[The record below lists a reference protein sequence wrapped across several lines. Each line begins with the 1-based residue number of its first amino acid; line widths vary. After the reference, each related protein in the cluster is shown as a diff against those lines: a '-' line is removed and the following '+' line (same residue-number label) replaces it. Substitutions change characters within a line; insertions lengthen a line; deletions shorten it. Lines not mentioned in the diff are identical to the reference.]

1 VEKRKY
7 LVVIDP
13 SHDRHLALERMIQ
26 IIHQQKKWD
35 IEFHLIIGFEIGDKT
50 DTETP
55 MEIIRSIAWFTDLL
69 RPVDEASV
77 KYTSEFFWTRDW
89 RQSIND
95 AAARYNCDTIMLS
108 EASAEHKRGITD
120 SKWDLVRH
128 ANCDVVIADV
138 GTTAP
143 IKCILAAVNTQAKD
157 PTHVA
162 TAEKILERGLFLSE
176 YFEADL
182 HVVNAYKDSEDFPDR
197 ALIGRMSGLPREN
210 IHRDMGKPEEVIVRV
225 AEKVKADMVI
235 LGISPRRGLAATFSS
250 HTSEKV
256 MEKIN
261 IDVVALS

>member
-55 MEIIRSIAWFTDLL
+55 MEIIRSIAWFTELL
-69 RPVDEASV
+69 RPVDEANV
-77 KYTSEFFWTRDW
+77 AYTSEFFWTRDW
-89 RQSIND
+89 RKSIND
-95 AAARYNCDTIMLS
+95 AAARYDCDTIMLS
-108 EASAEHKRGITD
+108 EASAEHKRGFTD
-120 SKWDLVRH
+120 SKWDLVRN

-176 YFEADL
+176 YFEAEF

-210 IHRDMGKPEEVIVRV
+210 IHRDMGKPEEVIARV

-256 MEKIN
+256 MEIID

>member
-1 VEKRKY
+1 MEKRKY

-26 IIHQQKKWD
+26 IIQQQKKWD

-55 MEIIRSIAWFTDLL
+55 MEVIRSIAWFTELL
-69 RPVDEASV
+69 RPVEEANAT
-77 KYTSEFFWTRDW
+77 YTSEFFWTRDW
-89 RQSIND
+89 RKSITD

-108 EASAEHKRGITD
+108 EASAEHKRGFTD

-128 ANCDVVIADV
+128 ANCDVVITDV

-197 ALIGRMSGLPREN
+197 ALIGRMSGLPREH
-210 IHRDMGKPEEVIVRV
+210 IHRDMGKPEEVIARV

-256 MEKIN
+256 MERIT